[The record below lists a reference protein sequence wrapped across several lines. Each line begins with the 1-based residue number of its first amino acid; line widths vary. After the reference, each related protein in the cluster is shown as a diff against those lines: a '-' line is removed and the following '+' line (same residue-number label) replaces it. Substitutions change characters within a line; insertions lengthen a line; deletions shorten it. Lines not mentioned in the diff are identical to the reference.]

1 MSLLES
7 DKLKQFLA
15 LSIIIALMLFL
26 FFTLIGF
33 VPSFLGAIIFYIICT
48 PAMNFLIS
56 KKKMKKAVAALL
68 IIISSIFIILIPIF
82 LCTYFLI
89 RKISFWFTQSDSFYL
104 QLQQANEYIQSNTGI
119 DFFSSQNIIKMQET
133 IANVIPNMLS
143 QSASILG
150 DIGIMY
156 FILYYLLYNETDL
169 EKSLTKYLPF
179 HKKNATLF
187 SRELIAQTYSNVIGA
202 PLLAVIQALAAI
214 LGFWIFGLPDFFFWG
229 IMCGFLSFIP
239 FIGSAM
245 VWLPAGI
252 LLIANQQHWQGI
264 ALLIY
269 GALVITNIDNV
280 FRFVLQKKF
289 ADVHPIITVFGVI
302 VGISWFGLPGLIFG
316 PLLISYLLIMIR
328 IYKADYMNIGEQKIE
343 ENKNNTD
350 L

>member
-15 LSIIIALMLFL
+15 LSIIIALILFL

-33 VPSFLGAIIFYIICT
+33 VPSFLGAIIFYIICS
-48 PAMNFLIS
+48 PVMNYLIT
-56 KKKMKKAVAALL
+56 KKKMKKALAALL
-68 IIISSIFIILIPIF
+68 IIISSIFIILLPIF
-82 LCTYFLI
+82 LCTYFLVQ
-89 RKISFWFTQSDSFYL
+89 KFSFWFTQSDNFYL
-104 QLQQANEYIQSNTGI
+104 QLQQANEYVQSKTGVDI
-119 DFFSSQNIIKMQET
+119 FSAQNLLKMQESIT
-133 IANVIPNMLS
+133 NFIPNLLS

-156 FILYYLLYNETDL
+156 FILYYLLYNETDI

-202 PLLAVIQALAAI
+202 PLLATIQALAAI
-214 LGFWIFGLPDFFFWG
+214 IGFWIFGLPDFFFWG

-239 FIGSAM
+239 FIGSAL

-252 LLIANQQHWQGI
+252 IQIANQQHWQGI

-269 GALVITNIDNV
+269 GALIITNIDNV

-302 VGISWFGLPGLIFG
+302 VGVTWFGLPGLIFG

-328 IYKADYMNIGEQKIE
+328 IYKADYMNIDEQQIE
-343 ENKNNTD
+343 ETNNNNE
-350 L
+350 